1 MSVGNITSYPPVWP
15 SAKFNS
21 FLFQGTKYITRQEA
35 DLLYA
40 STYSIR
46 NIAYINDVTEGIA
59 SAQKALILDSSK
71 NITGINNIQSATIDC
86 NGLDINNSTDL
97 NLYGTTNSI
106 HLHSTTSSTIMMS
119 GTIFNSIT
127 MQASSGFIL
136 MSGANQYVYLS
147 GTSNYLRIDNN
158 TASTSSTTGSLRIAG
173 GAYFGNH
180 CLYNGNITLQGLSAI
195 LSLSGASSVISIS
208 NTSASTSSTTGAIQ
222 CAGGAYFGANSLMAA
237 NLTLNGTS
245 STLSLSGASSV
256 ISISNTSGSTSST
269 TGAIRCSGG
278 IYTGGDCLFNT
289 NFQVNGIVKMTYNE
303 ASTSAATG
311 TLRLTGG
318 IYVGQ
323 SSIMAANLTLNGTS
337 STLSLSGA
345 SSVISIS
352 NTSASTS
359 STTGALRVAGGAYFG
374 ANSLFAGNVCIGG
387 STDTTRLIS
396 ALNSSLANGSSNSI
410 CFGKANSSGN
420 QAEFTYTVEAAA
432 VNNKLTIGFH
442 SNNLITMFNRSSGNV
457 LYLGSTPTTATGCN
471 VNILNTLALMDSS
484 SNFAEFLYLNNKL
497 NFNFYNSSFVLQSS
511 YTFEGDC
518 LKIGPSLLNNQ
529 FRLDLGSKG
538 AISGNNDYLINLYN
552 ISLTS
557 PTTGIGYIVDDNL
570 FISSAGL
577 NGIIF
582 RNTNGVTGVNA
593 NINRGTRTHQMYK
606 SGHFEATAGIR
617 AGEYSAPTFYSGKGV
632 EIHWSTGA
640 NLGDVF
646 AYDRTNSVFL
656 PLRFNS
662 TLTALASGAVGIGR
676 TSPVYKLDVAGAT
689 RSDNYFLT
697 TDTGAF
703 GRYILNYAGSEYL
716 SIGPYDGNNYRMAF
730 RASDNNGIFSATYL
744 ATYAASFNTVS
755 DYRSKENI
763 EDLTYGLDKILQL
776 KPKIYKLKGHFNDK
790 NLGFIAHEIQE
801 ILPEIV
807 EGDKDA
813 LDEMGNIKYQSVNT
827 IELIPILVNA
837 IQEQNK
843 IIINNQKLIESLQN
857 QLKEM
862 QSDDETMYDMIE
874 DIHKFLNISTE

>member
-222 CAGGAYFGANSLMAA
+222 CAGGAYFGANSL
-237 NLTLNGTS
+237 
-245 STLSLSGASSV
+245 
-256 ISISNTSGSTSST
+256 
-269 TGAIRCSGG
+269 
-278 IYTGGDCLFNT
+278 
-289 NFQVNGIVKMTYNE
+289 
-303 ASTSAATG
+303 
-311 TLRLTGG
+311 
-318 IYVGQ
+318 
-323 SSIMAANLTLNGTS
+323 MAANLTLNGTS

-582 RNTNGVTGVNA
+582 RNTNGVTGINA